1 MKVNIFNQSDSVRID
16 KKRINRLVKKV
27 LKEEGFQLGKL
38 NIVIADNSYLKKLN
52 KMFFRKDR
60 PTNVISFNMDEVSEI
75 YISYNK
81 VKNRD
86 DLYYYI
92 IHGLLHIIGYDHR
105 NKKED
110 RIMENKCFEYL
121 TYIKKNR
128 AI

>member
-1 MKVNIFNQSDSVRID
+1 M
-16 KKRINRLVKKV
+16 
-27 LKEEGFQLGKL
+27 LKEEEFQLGKL

-121 TYIKKNR
+121 EYIINK
-128 AI
+128 AV

>member
-1 MKVNIFNQSDSVRID
+1 M
-16 KKRINRLVKKV
+16 